1 MLNKY
6 LFNEYSKCDCKDNV
20 CKITNTE
27 QKKDEKHCYTYCKDI
42 VETIIWFW
50 EHHSKFWEQF
60 YSILVIVLFKSH
72 GIEHSLTGKIFLEC
86 LEAFYS
92 STFCTPIFIS
102 ILSPLCT
109 NSHFPSVGLLSIH
122 TILLYFMKNYLPG
135 IEGRNNQ
142 NKGFKAPIVNIQ
154 LT

>member
-1 MLNKY
+1 MNTQSAIVKIMFAKLPILSKRKMWNTVIPIVRILLRPLFDFENTILN
-6 LFNEYSKCDCKDNV
+6 S
-20 CKITNTE
+20 
-27 QKKDEKHCYTYCKDI
+27 EK
-42 VETIIWFW
+42 
-50 EHHSKFWEQF
+50 F
-60 YSILVIVLFKSH
+60 YSIPVIVLFKSH

-142 NKGFKAPIVNIQ
+142 NKGFRAPIVNIQ